1 MDYFM
6 IKYSIIRR
14 KVMKQELE
22 NFIIES
28 DIRLNYFN
36 DIINCIID
44 NEKRILDFFKL
55 EKLPKKVNVLILS
68 YEPFKNFII
77 SKYGE
82 ILSYVSG
89 DSDSLTNTIRILN
102 ISDQIKYTTH
112 TDANIDKIKGT
123 ILHEIVHQCH
133 HVYHNDYNQITWF
146 AEGLATNIS
155 NQKYELQ
162 KLDECDFLKLK
173 KDFRHYKDGYKFSY
187 TIVNYILKNYTNKE
201 ITKLYSNPNYLRGKS
216 DNIFEE
222 AKSWIKD
229 KFNGIDYK

>member
-1 MDYFM
+1 M
-6 IKYSIIRR
+6 
-14 KVMKQELE
+14 
-22 NFIIES
+22 
-28 DIRLNYFN
+28 
-36 DIINCIID
+36 
-44 NEKRILDFFKL
+44 
-55 EKLPKKVNVLILS
+55 KLPKKVNILILS

-89 DSDSLTNTIRILN
+89 DSDSLTSTIRILN

-173 KDFRHYKDGYKFSY
+173 NDFRHYKDGYKFSY

-222 AKSWIKD
+222 AKSWIND
-229 KFNGIDYK
+229 KFKSIDYK

>member
-55 EKLPKKVNVLILS
+55 EKLPKKVNVLILN

-89 DSDSLTNTIRILN
+89 DSDSLTSTIRILN

-173 KDFRHYKDGYKFSY
+173 NDFRHYKDGYKFSY